1 MNRIAINN
9 AFETLRLLPRAA
21 LVLIVLS
28 APFLAMP
35 IMRAVTDTTI
45 EAPAAKRHGV
55 GLVLL
60 VSLQR
65 G

>member
-1 MNRIAINN
+1 MNRIATD
-9 AFETLRLLPRAA
+9 AFQTLRLLPRAA
-21 LVLIVLS
+21 LVLAVLS
-28 APFLAMP
+28 APVLAVPM
-35 IMRAVTDTTI
+35 MRAGADATI
-45 EAPAAKRHGV
+45 DAPAAKKRGV

>member
-1 MNRIAINN
+1 MNRTAIN
-9 AFETLRLLPRAA
+9 ALETLRLLPRAA
-21 LVLIVLS
+21 LVLFVLS

>member
-1 MNRIAINN
+1 MNRTAIN
-9 AFETLRLLPRAA
+9 ALETLRLLPRAA

-45 EAPAAKRHGV
+45 EASAAKRHGV

>member
-1 MNRIAINN
+1 MNRTAIN
-9 AFETLRLLPRAA
+9 ALETLRLLPRAA
-21 LVLIVLS
+21 LILVVLS

-45 EAPAAKRHGV
+45 EASAAKRHGV